1 MSNDD
6 EDQDNGNGYAPAL
19 DPFSAAI
26 VLIDLALNPK
36 ATKAALKKLAQLDK
50 SIGAAEQK
58 LAAVQAQAEQTAAAL
73 AERAAELDRRE
84 AANERRETEFA
95 ASLQEA
101 RYNLRGYYDHI
112 AEADRHLRYRILSHA
127 NLLHGYNAQLQD
139 LPDWPA
145 IRRLVV
151 GLPDDPPPLERE
163 VAAHPR
169 IDAFSDTFSDPHAD
183 RTGLPFLGE
192 LTRDVSHKRSSV

>member
-1 MSNDD
+1 MDD
-6 EDQDNGNGYAPAL
+6 DNH
-19 DPFSAAI
+19 
-26 VLIDLALNPK
+26 
-36 ATKAALKKLAQLDK
+36 
-50 SIGAAEQK
+50 IGDIES
-58 LAAVQAQAEQTAAAL
+58 V
-73 AERAAELDRRE
+73 AELDRVIALAKFAVNAKNIELRARALAKLNRHIREGETKLVAVTAAMEQKHAALTEHEAAIAARE
-84 AANERRETEFA
+84 AANERRETESA

-101 RYNLRGYYDHI
+101 RDNLRRFYDHI

-163 VAAHPR
+163 VAAPR
-169 IDAFSDTFSDPHAD
+169 IDAMSDMFSDPRAD
-183 RTGLPFLGE
+183 RHGNVFLGT
-192 LTRDVSHKRSSV
+192 LSRDVSHKGAA